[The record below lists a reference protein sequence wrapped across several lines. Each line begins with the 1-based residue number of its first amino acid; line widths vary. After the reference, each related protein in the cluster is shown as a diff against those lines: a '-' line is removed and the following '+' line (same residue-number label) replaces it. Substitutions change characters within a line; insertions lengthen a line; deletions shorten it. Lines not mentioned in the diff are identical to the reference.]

1 MKLFLDTANIDEI
14 KALKDTGF
22 VDGVT
27 TNPSLIAKS
36 GHDLMDTIAE
46 ICELVSGPV
55 SAEVTATDADTML
68 KEGLKLAAIADNVAV
83 KVPLTWDGLKA
94 AAKHE
99 EAFKQELM
107 VVVPLSIAAWFIP
120 VSLPERAL
128 LFSTLQL
135 ILIVELINSA
145 IEANTD
151 HISMERHPLA
161 KRAKDMGSA
170 AVFLTIVIA
179 LSVWGTVLWQRF
191 A

>member
-1 MKLFLDTANIDEI
+1 M
-14 KALKDTGF
+14 
-22 VDGVT
+22 
-27 TNPSLIAKS
+27 TNPEPYGQSMKS
-36 GHDLMDTIAE
+36 KG
-46 ICELVSGPV
+46 
-55 SAEVTATDADTML
+55 
-68 KEGLKLAAIADNVAV
+68 GLSRLFNA
-83 KVPLTWDGLKA
+83 LRYTWDGLKA

-99 EAFKQELM
+99 EAFKQELI

-128 LFSTLQL
+128 LFSCLQL

-151 HISMERHPLA
+151 HISLERHPLA

-179 LSVWGTVLWQRF
+179 LSVWGTVLWQKF

>member
-1 MKLFLDTANIDEI
+1 MSNQQPYGQSMKSKGGFSRLIS
-14 KALKDTGF
+14 ALRY
-22 VDGVT
+22 
-27 TNPSLIAKS
+27 
-36 GHDLMDTIAE
+36 
-46 ICELVSGPV
+46 
-55 SAEVTATDADTML
+55 
-68 KEGLKLAAIADNVAV
+68 
-83 KVPLTWDGLKA
+83 TWDGLRA

-107 VVVPLSIAAWFIP
+107 VVIPLSIVAWFVP
-120 VSLPERAL
+120 VSLLEKAL

-151 HISMERHPLA
+151 HISLERHPLA

-179 LSVWGTVLWQRF
+179 VAIWGTVLWQYF
-191 A
+191 AKK

>member
-1 MKLFLDTANIDEI
+1 MGVRYLQMPNQEPYGQSMKSKGGLSRLFN
-14 KALKDTGF
+14 ALRY
-22 VDGVT
+22 
-27 TNPSLIAKS
+27 
-36 GHDLMDTIAE
+36 
-46 ICELVSGPV
+46 
-55 SAEVTATDADTML
+55 
-68 KEGLKLAAIADNVAV
+68 
-83 KVPLTWDGLKA
+83 TWDGLKA
-94 AAKHE
+94 AATHE

-107 VVVPLSIAAWFIP
+107 VVVPLSIIAWFVP
-120 VSLPERAL
+120 VSLLEKAL
-128 LFSTLQL
+128 LFSCLQL

-179 LSVWGTVLWQRF
+179 VSVWGTVLWQRF

>member
-1 MKLFLDTANIDEI
+1 MPNQQPYGQSMKSKGGFARLFN
-14 KALKDTGF
+14 ALRY
-22 VDGVT
+22 
-27 TNPSLIAKS
+27 
-36 GHDLMDTIAE
+36 
-46 ICELVSGPV
+46 
-55 SAEVTATDADTML
+55 
-68 KEGLKLAAIADNVAV
+68 
-83 KVPLTWDGLKA
+83 TWDGLRA

-99 EAFKQELM
+99 EAFKQELI
-107 VVVPLSIAAWFIP
+107 VVIPLSIGAWFIP

-128 LFSTLQL
+128 LCSTLQL

-151 HISMERHPLA
+151 HISLERHPLA

-179 LSVWGTVLWQRF
+179 LSVWGTVLWQKF